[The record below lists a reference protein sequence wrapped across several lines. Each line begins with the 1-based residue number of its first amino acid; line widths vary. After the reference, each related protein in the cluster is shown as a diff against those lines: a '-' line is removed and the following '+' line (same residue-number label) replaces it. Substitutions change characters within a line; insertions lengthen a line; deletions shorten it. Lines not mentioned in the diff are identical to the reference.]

1 MKLGKRSTRDEI
13 LELLKRHGNLSVDQ
27 MAGHLSITPM
37 GVRQHLNILE
47 KDGLVSCQAVRRGL
61 GRPSHLYSLTPAAR
75 EYFPQNYESFALTLL
90 DDIQANQ
97 GDEAVG
103 ELFRRRAERL
113 AEQFRQKVSAKDLKT
128 RVSQLAQVLDEAGSM
143 TSLEEPADGTYV
155 LNEHNCSI
163 LGVALQY
170 PQACRYEKELF
181 ERILGVKVERQECQS
196 SGQNSC
202 RYVISARQNGAAPAA
217 D

>member
-1 MKLGKRSTRDEI
+1 MKIGKRSTRDEI
-13 LELLKRHGNLSVDQ
+13 LELLKRHGSLSVDQ

-61 GRPSHLYSLTPAAR
+61 GRPSHLYSLTVAAR

-90 DDIQANQ
+90 DDIQATQ
-97 GDEAVG
+97 GDDVVDEM
-103 ELFRRRAERL
+103 FRRRADKL
-113 AEQFRQKVSAKDLKT
+113 AAQFKQKVSAPDLKT
-128 RVSQLAQVLDEAGSM
+128 RVNQLAQALDETGSM
-143 TSLEEPADGTYV
+143 TSLEEVSDDTFI

-163 LGVALQY
+163 LGVALHF
-170 PQACRYEKELF
+170 PQACRYERDLF
-181 ERILGVKVERQECQS
+181 ERILGARVERQECQS

-202 RYVISARQNGAAPAA
+202 RYVISPRGGSSAA